1 MTTRK
6 LLVLAMVLPY
16 VGLCVYDLTHGRMRT
31 GAAAGL
37 LAVVN
42 ALLYWG

>member
-1 MTTRK
+1 MIRK
-6 LLVLAMVLPY
+6 LLVVGVVLPY
-16 VGLCVYDLTHGRMRT
+16 VGLCVYNLASGRPRT

-42 ALLYWG
+42 AVLYWE